1 MPAKGADS
9 CVLTGEDLLAR
20 FTALDSFLT
29 THQALW
35 KPRPF
40 THLSL
45 PWETAYPELSL
56 WLRGRSLENAE
67 LAHNCPADLIDAP
80 EPFASLATLSAE
92 LSAVGE
98 LPGHALE
105 TAGHRL
111 NVEVPGRK
119 WQQIE
124 AFASRLAFAS
134 QPRHWLDWCSGKGH
148 LGRRL
153 LGDGQQLTCVEYD
166 PALVASG
173 QALSQRHHL
182 HALHVEQD
190 VLAADAPG
198 VLNAA
203 HTPVAL
209 HACGDLHVR
218 LMQLAS
224 AAGCEQM
231 AIAPCC
237 YNRIDRN
244 EYQALSSAGSG
255 SLLQLS
261 LEDLALPMS
270 ETVTAGARV
279 RRQRDISMARRLAF
293 DVLQRALRGVDEYLP
308 TPSLPASWLD
318 KSFADYCRDLA
329 ALKELSTVGSP
340 DWVVLEA
347 VGWQRL
353 AKVRNL
359 ELLRGLF
366 RRPLELWLNLD
377 RALFLAEQG
386 YVVRLGTFCESSLTP
401 RNLMLLAEHPSFTQ
415 PVDNSVDGFVK
426 DPISTPVSRH

>member
-1 MPAKGADS
+1 MPAKGAETS
-9 CVLTGEDLLAR
+9 HVLTGEDLLAR
-20 FTALDSFLT
+20 FTALDTFLT
-29 THQALW
+29 AHQALW

-40 THLSL
+40 THLQL
-45 PWETAYPELSL
+45 PWEASYPELAS
-56 WLRGRSLENAE
+56 WLRGRSLQDAENAHNNPAN
-67 LAHNCPADLIDAP
+67 LADAP
-80 EPFASLATLSAE
+80 EPFASLAALSAE

-105 TAGHRL
+105 AASQRL
-111 NVEVPGRK
+111 NVDVPGRK

-124 AFASRLAFAS
+124 AFGSRLSFAS
-134 QPRHWLDWCSGKGH
+134 QPTHWLDWCSGKGH

-153 LGDGQQLTCVEYD
+153 LSTGQQLTCVEYD

-173 QALSQRHHL
+173 HALSQRHQL
-182 HALHVEQD
+182 NARHVEQD
-190 VLAADAPG
+190 VLAADASA
-198 VLNAA
+198 VLNAR

-224 AAGCEQM
+224 AAGCRQM

-237 YNRIDRN
+237 YNRINRT
-244 EYQALSSAGSG
+244 EYQALSLAGSG
-255 SLLQLS
+255 SLLRLS

-293 DVLQRALRGVDEYLP
+293 DLLQRQLSGIDQYLP
-308 TPSLPASWLD
+308 TPSLPSAWLE
-318 KSFADYCRDLA
+318 KPFADYCRDLA
-329 ALKELSTVGSP
+329 ALKELSTIGSQ
-340 DWVVLEA
+340 DWPALEA
-347 VGWQRL
+347 AGWQRL
-353 AKVRNL
+353 AEVRNL

-386 YVVRLGTFCESSLTP
+386 YVVRLGTFCDAPLTP
-401 RNLMLLAEHPSFTQ
+401 RNLLLLAE
-415 PVDNSVDGFVK
+415 
-426 DPISTPVSRH
+426 RA

>member
-1 MPAKGADS
+1 MPAKGADIS
-9 CVLTGEDLLAR
+9 HVLTGEDLLAR
-20 FTALDSFLT
+20 FTALDDFLT
-29 THQALW
+29 AHQALW

-45 PWETAYPELSL
+45 AWEASYPELAL
-56 WLRGRSLENAE
+56 WLRGRSLEDAE
-67 LAHNCPADLIDAP
+67 NAHNQPADLADAP
-80 EPFASLATLSAE
+80 EPFASLAALSAE

-105 TAGHRL
+105 AAGHRL
-111 NVEVPGRK
+111 NVDVPGRK

-124 AFASRLAFAS
+124 AFASRLSFAS
-134 QPRHWLDWCSGKGH
+134 QPTHWLDWCSGKGH

-153 LGDGQQLTCVEYD
+153 LGAGQQLTCVEYD
-166 PALVASG
+166 PLLVASG

-190 VLAADAPG
+190 VLATAASA
-198 VLNAA
+198 VLSST

-224 AAGCEQM
+224 AAGCQQM

-237 YNRIDRN
+237 YNRIERS
-244 EYQALSSAGSG
+244 EYQALSRAGSR

-270 ETVTAGARV
+270 ETVTAGTRV
-279 RRQRDISMARRLAF
+279 RRQRDTSMARRLAF
-293 DVLQRALRGVDEYLP
+293 DLLQRQVRGADEYLP
-308 TPSLPASWLD
+308 TPSLPSAWLD
-318 KSFADYCRDLA
+318 KPFADYCRDLA
-329 ALKELSTVGSP
+329 ALKELSTIGSP
-340 DWVVLEA
+340 DWSALEA
-347 VGWQRL
+347 AGWQRL
-353 AKVRNL
+353 AEVRNL

-377 RALFLAEQG
+377 RAVFLEEQG
-386 YVVRLGTFCESSLTP
+386 YAVRLGTFCAASLTP
-401 RNLMLLAEHPSFTQ
+401 RNLLLLAE
-415 PVDNSVDGFVK
+415 
-426 DPISTPVSRH
+426 RA